1 MSPLYSLFLWN
12 NSSPLQQLPV
22 QLPVSLDVVVVLA
35 IIAIVFVLFV
45 TQPVPIDATAVG
57 LMVALVLLGEWTGVS
72 PEQGVSGFSNPATL
86 TVLAMFVLSEGVR
99 RTGVIQILTRKLI
112 AFAGDNEFRQL
123 LATVTLSG
131 PPGGVVSNVSVVAV
145 LIPAIMNLA
154 RQTKTSPSKL
164 LIPLSFASMLGGML
178 TVVGTIT
185 NLLASEV
192 WVQVGGPDAQPFSLL
207 EFTHLGA
214 IVLLVGIVYLLTV
227 GRYLTPER
235 IKPAESPTDAFGMT
249 DYLTDVVVME
259 DSPLVGSRVGELSEE
274 DLDLDVFQI
283 VRGNRTLARGLG
295 SERIQA
301 GDVLSV
307 RADQETLQEVI
318 EHDHLQLLPEVME
331 AATEDDVPL
340 PPGFSPRRHGWG
352 SLDAE
357 RSDSL
362 AQDEAS
368 NEDTEEDGD
377 ETAEEDGDE
386 TAEEDGDET
395 AEEDGDETAEEDGDE
410 TAEEDGDEEAEE
422 DGEETA
428 EEDGDGEIE
437 LTEVVL
443 LPGAWSSRRS
453 AVADFESDYDV
464 TVLAIRR
471 GDEVIRQRLREVRLQ
486 AGDVILVK
494 APDQV
499 IDRIARDKNVAI
511 AGEGRWEDFDRSKIP
526 IALGILAGSLGL
538 AALDVLTLM
547 VSALTGVAAMF
558 FTGILTPED
567 AYEAIDWE
575 VIFMVAG
582 VIPLGIA
589 VEASGTADLIADLV
603 VSAGVLLPVIAVLGL
618 FYLGTAVITEMVS
631 NSASVVLLLPIG
643 VEVASQLGANP
654 FAFAMAV
661 TFAASTPLLTPVGY
675 QTNLMVYGP
684 GGYKFTDFARVG
696 APLQLILT
704 VVTTV
709 GIVFFWGV

>member
-1 MSPLYSLFLWN
+1 MSPISFFFSLSTGW
-12 NSSPLQQLPV
+12 PLQLLPV

-192 WVQVGGPDAQPFSLL
+192 WVQVGGPDAEPFALL

-227 GRYLTPER
+227 GRYLTPAR
-235 IKPAESPTDAFGMT
+235 IEPAESPTDAFGMT

-259 DSPLVGSRVGELSEE
+259 DSPLVGSRVRELSER

-283 VRGNRTLARGLG
+283 VRGNRTLSRGLG
-295 SERIQA
+295 AERIQA

-307 RADQETLQEVI
+307 RADQETLQEVM
-318 EHDHLQLLPEVME
+318 EQDHLQLLPEVME
-331 AATEDDVPL
+331 AATEDDASL
-340 PPGFSPRRHGWG
+340 PPGFSPRRHGWEPPE
-352 SLDAE
+352 AE

-362 AQDEAS
+362 AEDETS
-368 NEDTEEDGD
+368 SEDTEEDGN
-377 ETAEEDGDE
+377 ET
-386 TAEEDGDET
+386 
-395 AEEDGDETAEEDGDE
+395 
-410 TAEEDGDEEAEE
+410 DEEAPDE
-422 DGEETA
+422 
-428 EEDGDGEIE
+428 EIE

-443 LPGAWSSRRS
+443 LPGPWSSRRS
-453 AVADFESDYDV
+453 GVADFERDYDV

-486 AGDVILVK
+486 AGDVILVQ

-499 IDRIARDKNVAI
+499 LDRIARDTNVAI
-511 AGEGRWEDFDRSKIP
+511 AGEDRWEDFDRSKIP
-526 IALGILAGSLGL
+526 IALGILAGALGL

-558 FTGILTPED
+558 FTGILTPEE
-567 AYEAIDWE
+567 AYEAVDWE

-589 VEASGTADLIADLV
+589 VEASGTAALIADLV
-603 VSAGVLLPVIAVLGL
+603 VSVSVLLPVIAVLGL

-643 VEVASQLGANP
+643 VEVAGQLGANP

-704 VVTTV
+704 VVTTA
-709 GIVFFWGV
+709 GIAFFWGL

>member
-1 MSPLYSLFLWN
+1 MSAVFSSFSLSTGW
-12 NSSPLQQLPV
+12 PLQLLPV

-57 LMVALVLLGEWTGVS
+57 LVVALVLLGEWTGVS

-112 AFAGDNEFRQL
+112 AFAGDDEFRQL

-192 WVQVGGPDAQPFSLL
+192 WVQVGGPDAEPFALL

-227 GRYLTPER
+227 GRYLTPAR
-235 IKPAESPTDAFGMT
+235 IEPAESPSDAFGMT

-259 DSPLVGSRVGELSEE
+259 DSPLVGSRVGELGEE

-283 VRGNRTLARGLG
+283 VRGNRTLAHGLG

-318 EHDHLQLLPEVME
+318 EQDHLQLLPEVLE
-331 AATEDDVPL
+331 AATEDDASL
-340 PPGFSPRRHGWG
+340 PPGFSPRRHGWEPPE
-352 SLDAE
+352 AE

-362 AQDEAS
+362 AQDETS
-368 NEDTEEDGD
+368 SEDTEEDGD
-377 ETAEEDGDE
+377 ET
-386 TAEEDGDET
+386 
-395 AEEDGDETAEEDGDE
+395 
-410 TAEEDGDEEAEE
+410 DEEAPDE
-422 DGEETA
+422 
-428 EEDGDGEIE
+428 EIE

-443 LPGAWSSRRS
+443 LPGPWSSRRS
-453 AVADFESDYDV
+453 GVADFERDYDV

-486 AGDVILVK
+486 AGDVILVQ

-499 IDRIARDKNVAI
+499 LDRIARDTNVAI
-511 AGEGRWEDFDRSKIP
+511 AGEDRWEDFDRSKIP
-526 IALGILAGSLGL
+526 IALGILAGALGL

-603 VSAGVLLPVIAVLGL
+603 VSVSVLLPVIAVLGL
-618 FYLGTAVITEMVS
+618 FYLGTAIITEMVS

-643 VEVASQLGANP
+643 VEVAGQLGANP
-654 FAFAMAV
+654 FAFVMAV

-704 VVTTV
+704 VVTTA
-709 GIVFFWGV
+709 GIAYFWGL